1 MVKKIKVLHPI
12 TRLIVG
18 GAQENTIYTAAM
30 LDKSKFQVDVL
41 SGVQTG
47 SEGSLIEEAEEQ
59 GINLLFINELV
70 REISPI
76 KDVTALIKMFIS
88 MRNNSYDIVHTHSS
102 KAGILGRFA
111 AKLAGIPVIIHT
123 IHGWSFHDYL
133 PSYQKQLYIYLEKI
147 AAKFSDALVFVSEAD
162 LETGLKIGIGKKSKY
177 RLIRSAIPR
186 IQFNNLEKNKE
197 INRKKLG
204 IPDNVLVIGNVG
216 RLSDQKNPIDWIQIA
231 KKISLEEDNVFFLL
245 VGDGPLRLDVQEEI
259 NEFFLSEKFILPG
272 LTRDVLSYFS
282 IIDIFLITSLWEGL
296 PRTVLQAMAMGIP
309 VVAYRSGGIPDI
321 VSDGITGYLCKAG
334 DIESMVK
341 KSIFLLNN
349 HLIREEMGRKGN
361 LLIRNDF
368 DLQVMI
374 EQISK
379 LYTELLTQKQ
389 IDC

>member
-18 GAQENTIYTAAM
+18 GAQENTIYTAAH
-30 LDKSKFQVDVL
+30 LDKSKFQVDVI

-47 SEGSLIEEAEEQ
+47 SEGSLIEEANEQ
-59 GINLLFINELV
+59 GVNLLFVNELV
-70 REISPI
+70 REISLL
-76 KDVTALIKMFIS
+76 KDITALKKLYNT
-88 MRNNSYDIVHTHSS
+88 MRNNRYDIVHTHSS
-102 KAGILGRFA
+102 KAGILGRLA
-111 AKLAGIPVIIHT
+111 AKMAGIPVIIHT

-133 PSYQKQLYIYLEKI
+133 PSYQKQLYIFLEKI

-162 LETGLKIGIGKKSKY
+162 LEIGLKNGIGKKSQY

-186 IQFNNLEKNKE
+186 IHFNHLDKNKE
-197 INRKKLG
+197 INRMKLG

-216 RLSDQKNPIDWIQIA
+216 RLSDQKNPIEWIQIA
-231 KKISLEEDNVFFLL
+231 QKISLEEDNVVFLL
-245 VGDGPLRLDVQEEI
+245 VGDGPLRFDVEEEI
-259 NEFFLSEKFILPG
+259 NEFCLSEKFFLPG

-309 VVAYRSGGIPDI
+309 VVAYKSGGIPEI

-334 DIESMVK
+334 DIESMVN
-341 KSIFLLNN
+341 KSIFLLKN
-349 HLIREEMGRKGN
+349 HLVREEMGRKGSR
-361 LLIRNDF
+361 LIRNDF

-389 IDC
+389 RD